1 MKLFSLGPQAHEV
14 RPRHAGSCH
23 DCAAPV
29 KGKYCS
35 QCGQS
40 SHVHVASAGEFI
52 HHFIGHFVAAEGKLW
67 RTFGDLLRRPG
78 QLTVDFI
85 SGRRMRHIDPL
96 RLLLTVSMLV
106 FGALKLQTHLV
117 ENKQPGSKPATVQT
131 QDAKPSEKP
140 LTTKL
145 TVAVF
150 ERLSPTFRKH
160 LDEYEALPAEERS
173 SVLWHNWLKLGPT
186 LILCLIPVIALFL
199 KLLNA
204 GTGWRYGEHLVFS
217 MHLQTFALLDF
228 LAWMLLEEVMEYGAP
243 IALLAL
249 AVYMLFALRR
259 MYGGSWLVLAARW
272 AALVY
277 LEVKAFLLMSL
288 IAFFIS
294 LL

>member
-1 MKLFSLGPQAHEV
+1 MKFVSLGPRAHDV
-14 RPRHAGSCH
+14 RPKSTGSCH

-29 KGKYCS
+29 DGKYCS

-67 RTFGDLLRRPG
+67 RTFGDLLGRPG

-85 SGRRMRHIDPL
+85 CGRRTRHIDPL

-117 ENKQPGSKPATVQT
+117 DNKQPERKPATVQT
-131 QDAKPSEKP
+131 QDAKSLEKP
-140 LTTKL
+140 LTTRL
-145 TVAVF
+145 MVDVF
-150 ERLSPTFRKH
+150 ERLSPTFREH
-160 LDEYEALPAEERS
+160 LDKYEALPNEAKAA
-173 SVLWHNWLKLGPT
+173 VLWEPWLKLGPT
-186 LILCLIPVIALFL
+186 LILCLIPVVALFL

-228 LAWMLLEEVMEYGAP
+228 LAWMLLAEVTEYGAP
-243 IALLAL
+243 IALPVL
-249 AVYMLFALRR
+249 AVYMMVALRR
-259 MYGGSWLVLAARW
+259 MYGGSWLVQAVRW
-272 AALVY
+272 VALVY

-288 IAFFIS
+288 IAFFTS

>member
-1 MKLFSLGPQAHEV
+1 MKFVSLGPRAHDV
-14 RPRHAGSCH
+14 RPKSNGSCH

-29 KGKYCS
+29 DGKYCS

-52 HHFIGHFVAAEGKLW
+52 HHFIGHFVAAESKLW
-67 RTFGDLLRRPG
+67 RTFADLLRRPG

-85 SGRRMRHIDPL
+85 RGRRTRHIDPL

-117 ENKQPGSKPATVQT
+117 EDKQHEAKPATVQI
-131 QDAKPSEKP
+131 QDAKVPEKP

-145 TVAVF
+145 MADVF
-150 ERLSPTFRKH
+150 ERLSPTFREH
-160 LDEYEALPAEERS
+160 LDKYEALPGNEKG
-173 SVLWHNWLKLGPT
+173 SVLWRNWLQLGPT
-186 LILCLIPVIALFL
+186 LILCLIPVVALFL
-199 KLLNA
+199 KLVNA

-228 LAWMLLEEVMEYGAP
+228 LAWMLLAEVTAYAAP
-243 IALLAL
+243 VAMFALG
-249 AVYMLFALRR
+249 VYMLFAMRR
-259 MYGGSWLVLAARW
+259 MYGGSWLVLALRW
-272 AALVY
+272 GALVY

-288 IAFFIS
+288 AAFFIS